1 MLTGQI
7 LYPPPFRTEGTLRT
21 TTIAFVPTI
30 PFHTRALRGN
40 FILGSTL
47 CHIMSHPETAPAIW
61 MKQDYFVSQ
70 LPPPEVGGLHPNK
83 TQRGQV
89 PILVR

>member
-1 MLTGQI
+1 MSKINSVIEI
-7 LYPPPFRTEGTLRT
+7 LNY
-21 TTIAFVPTI
+21 
-30 PFHTRALRGN
+30 
-40 FILGSTL
+40 STS
-47 CHIMSHPETAPAIW
+47 MG
-61 MKQDYFVSQ
+61 Q